1 MAASC
6 GWNPDYKCLE
16 AQKWRLYDSLGKEK
30 CLPNPAVGRLP
41 SLIGG
46 SDRGPKELPFFRSF
60 FPRSSRRERRKRFP
74 GPEVPRRGEYDPAP
88 ADPLPPVSVFAG
100 FHEDSAEGKD
110 HAATTTELEL
120 NPCRL
125 PNP

>member
-46 SDRGPKELPFFRSF
+46 SDRGPKDASLLPVILSPELQ
-60 FPRSSRRERRKRFP
+60 
-74 GPEVPRRGEYDPAP
+74 
-88 ADPLPPVSVFAG
+88 
-100 FHEDSAEGKD
+100 EGKEEKVPW
-110 HAATTTELEL
+110 ARGAQE
-120 NPCRL
+120 R
-125 PNP
+125 